1 MKYSDAL
8 YFSVALYSNQSYES
22 VIEYAIDA
30 SKLFTD
36 IPLKIEAVAIK
47 RSLDVKK
54 YRKRNFS
61 KDAISV
67 FLDTAIKENRDE
79 LGIYISSQDYSRES
93 VPSFIVNVHLALS
106 NTIGGKSIEEQPTAF
121 LILAV
126 QTKSSSLITIRE
138 FVDNSSINILRG
150 GIWENRQYEQYG
162 ASIEWAYKNYPVA
175 KTNCSLKEWNPNF
188 DREFA
193 QQRLSVRTRFP
204 RR

>member
-8 YFSVALYSNQSYES
+8 YFSVAWYSNQAFEN
-22 VIEYAIDA
+22 VLNYAIEV

-36 IPLKIEAVAIK
+36 IPLKTEPVAIGK
-47 RSLDVKK
+47 HLDIKK

-61 KDAISV
+61 TDAINV
-67 FLDTAIKENRDE
+67 FLDAAIKDNRDE

-93 VPSFIVNVHLALS
+93 APSFIINVHLGLS
-106 NTIGGKSIEEQPTAF
+106 NTIGGKTIEEQPTAF

-126 QTKSSSLITIRE
+126 QTKSSSLLTIRK

-175 KTNCSLKEWNPNF
+175 KANCSLKEWNPNF

-193 QQRLSVRTRFP
+193 QHQV
-204 RR
+204 